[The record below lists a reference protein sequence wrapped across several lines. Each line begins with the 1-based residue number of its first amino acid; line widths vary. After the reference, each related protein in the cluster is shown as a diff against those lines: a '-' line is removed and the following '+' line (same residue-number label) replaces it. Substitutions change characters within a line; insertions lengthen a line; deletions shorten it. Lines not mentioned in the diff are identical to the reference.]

1 MPDINDV
8 IKKADSLVPPLPI
21 LRLRPVAGK
30 GGIFDSKLGGTPYF
44 PKSMEYPRGTDGS
57 YKDKPLRLLVQLNF
71 EKLPHIEDFPR
82 QGILQIFLA
91 CENDCLYGFDFNS
104 ADEQTNQNGFRVIY
118 HKDIITDTSLL
129 ISDDDIPCDSF
140 SSDEYDF
147 PLKKEFILCAEE
159 PDKCPATPDDYRF
172 GNALVSSYSEIMG
185 QEVSNYWNIDGYDT
199 LYDRCPESVA
209 FIGGY
214 PRFTQS
220 GRTARLWKAL
230 TVFFSSLAA
239 CRVKRSPHGAVMTLT
254 SYGEMWAQAC
264 SSFPQKSS
272 GLATSRKWSIIMTAA
287 DILDLFIFKSYNI
300 CMIL

>member
-104 ADEQTNQNGFRVIY
+104 ADEQTDQNGFRVIY

-172 GNALVSSYSEIMG
+172 SNALVSSYSEIMG

-220 GRTARLWKAL
+220 DPREDCPSLEGFDRVLFELGSLQGEEITSWGGHDFDIIWGDVG
-230 TVFFSSLAA
+230 TGVFLIPAEKLRACDFSE
-239 CRVKRSPHGAVMTLT
+239 VV
-254 SYGEMWAQAC
+254 
-264 SSFPQKSS
+264 
-272 GLATSRKWSIIMTAA
+272 
-287 DILDLFIFKSYNI
+287 YNYD
-300 CMIL
+300 CG